1 MKIEEVRNFRN
12 IEAFNHSYDYGN
24 PMSKN
29 EIIDAFCYLVPAIQS
44 EIVDCV
50 CKYSMNKNLEE
61 YRIALERIAALVGDY
76 RFKTETGI
84 IDRSNQ

>member
-12 IEAFNHSYDYGN
+12 IEAFWNKDCIN
-24 PMSKN
+24 PMTRS
-29 EIIDAFCYLVPAIQS
+29 EIAEAFCYVIKEIQN
-44 EIVDCV
+44 EIAECS
-50 CKYSMNKNLEE
+50 CKYSMNKNPEE
-61 YRIALERIAALVGDY
+61 YRIALERIATLVGDY